1 MKQLDYEEIVELAK
15 TNLEDAIREAK
26 INWTNAR
33 NRPEE
38 GTWAGLYQELVE
50 RREVA

>member
-1 MKQLDYEEIVELAK
+1 MRPTTYTEVIDLTK
-15 TNLEDAIREAK
+15 TNLDDAIKEAK

-38 GTWAGLYQELVE
+38 GTWAGLYIELME
-50 RREVA
+50 RKKVI

>member
-1 MKQLDYEEIVELAK
+1 MTYTEIIELAK
-15 TNLEDAIREAK
+15 TNLEGAIREAK

-38 GTWAGLYQELVE
+38 GTWAGLYLELIE
-50 RREVA
+50 RREVI